1 MRSVRQVTGRAMPL
15 DRADVDTDQIIP
27 AHWLRR
33 VERTGY
39 GAGLFEA
46 WRRDPAFVMN
56 DPRYS
61 GASILVAGANFG
73 SGSSREHAV
82 WALEEAG
89 FRAVIAPRLADIF
102 RANCLKSGLVPV
114 ELDANAVTTL
124 QRLVEHDPRAEVTV
138 DVEARTV
145 VAPGVRALVVPGS
158 MVVKAQAEREGLDR
172 VFRDA
177 GFEWRD
183 AGCSM
188 CLGMNPD
195 ILGPG
200 ERCASTSNRNFE
212 GRQGPGGRAHLVSP
226 AVAAATAIAG
236 HIALPED
243 LS

>member
-1 MRSVRQVTGRAMPL
+1 VRAVRRVTGRAMPL

-61 GASILVAGANFG
+61 GATVLIAGANFG

-102 RANCLKSGLVPV
+102 RSNCLKSGLVPV
-114 ELDANAVTTL
+114 ELDGDTVATL
-124 QRLVEHDPRAEVTV
+124 LRLVEGDPAAEVIV

-145 VAPGVRALVVPGS
+145 EAPGVRATFALEDH
-158 MVVKAQAEREGLDR
+158 ARTRLLEGLDDIAVTLAHADEISKYETTR
-172 VFRDA
+172 ATWLPSLRD
-177 GFEWRD
+177 
-183 AGCSM
+183 
-188 CLGMNPD
+188 
-195 ILGPG
+195 
-200 ERCASTSNRNFE
+200 
-212 GRQGPGGRAHLVSP
+212 
-226 AVAAATAIAG
+226 
-236 HIALPED
+236 
-243 LS
+243 

>member
-1 MRSVRQVTGRAMPL
+1 MRAVRRVTGRAMPM

-61 GASILVAGANFG
+61 GATVLIAGANFG

-114 ELDANAVTTL
+114 ELDGDTVATL
-124 QRLVEHDPRAEVTV
+124 LRLVEGDPAAEVIV

-145 VAPGVRALVVPGS
+145 EAPGVRATFALEDH
-158 MVVKAQAEREGLDR
+158 ARTRLLEGLDDIAVTLAHADEISKYETTR
-172 VFRDA
+172 ATWLPSLRD
-177 GFEWRD
+177 
-183 AGCSM
+183 
-188 CLGMNPD
+188 
-195 ILGPG
+195 
-200 ERCASTSNRNFE
+200 
-212 GRQGPGGRAHLVSP
+212 
-226 AVAAATAIAG
+226 
-236 HIALPED
+236 
-243 LS
+243 

>member
-1 MRSVRQVTGRAMPL
+1 MRAVRRVTGRAVPL

-27 AHWLRR
+27 AHWLKR

-56 DPRYS
+56 DPRYA
-61 GASILVAGANFG
+61 GAAILVAGANFG

-114 ELDANAVTTL
+114 ELDADTVATL
-124 QRLVEHDPRAEVTV
+124 LRLVATDPRAEITV

-145 VAPGVRALVVPGS
+145 DAPGVRATFALDDH
-158 MVVKAQAEREGLDR
+158 ARTRLLAGLDDIAVTLTHADEITEYESSR
-172 VFRDA
+172 ATWLPSLRD
-177 GFEWRD
+177 
-183 AGCSM
+183 
-188 CLGMNPD
+188 
-195 ILGPG
+195 
-200 ERCASTSNRNFE
+200 
-212 GRQGPGGRAHLVSP
+212 
-226 AVAAATAIAG
+226 
-236 HIALPED
+236 
-243 LS
+243 

>member
-1 MRSVRQVTGRAMPL
+1 MPL

-27 AHWLRR
+27 AHWLKR

-56 DPRYS
+56 DPRYA
-61 GASILVAGANFG
+61 GATILIAGANFG

-114 ELDANAVTTL
+114 ELDADTVATL
-124 QRLVEHDPRAEVTV
+124 LRLVERDPRAEISI

-145 VAPGVRALVVPGS
+145 DAPGVRASFALDDH
-158 MVVKAQAEREGLDR
+158 ARRRLLEGLDDIAVTLTHADEITQYESTR
-172 VFRDA
+172 ATWLPSLRD
-177 GFEWRD
+177 
-183 AGCSM
+183 
-188 CLGMNPD
+188 
-195 ILGPG
+195 
-200 ERCASTSNRNFE
+200 
-212 GRQGPGGRAHLVSP
+212 
-226 AVAAATAIAG
+226 
-236 HIALPED
+236 
-243 LS
+243 

>member
-1 MRSVRQVTGRAMPL
+1 MRAVRRVIGRAMPL
-15 DRADVDTDQIIP
+15 DRTDVDTDQIIP
-27 AHWLRR
+27 AHWLKR

-61 GASILVAGANFG
+61 GATILVAGANFG

-124 QRLVEHDPRAEVTV
+124 LRLVEHDPRAEVTV

-145 VAPGVRALVVPGS
+145 VAPGVRASFVLDDHAR
-158 MVVKAQAEREGLDR
+158 MRLLEGLDDIAVTLAHADEITKYESTR
-172 VFRDA
+172 ATWLPSLRD
-177 GFEWRD
+177 
-183 AGCSM
+183 
-188 CLGMNPD
+188 
-195 ILGPG
+195 
-200 ERCASTSNRNFE
+200 
-212 GRQGPGGRAHLVSP
+212 
-226 AVAAATAIAG
+226 
-236 HIALPED
+236 
-243 LS
+243 